1 VPPFLRGA
9 LRVGVIVLVAAV
21 TAVTA
26 AQQMGT
32 AGPWWLELSRYLPF
46 PMLLAPAL
54 LAAALAL
61 PLGRGW
67 LAAAGAATLAVLV
80 VSMGFEWHLRGDRD
94 GAFRIMTYNAKA
106 AAALERPGGVAAL
119 IAEVAAHRP
128 DVLLMQDA
136 NGVRHWPPDDRQA
149 LVAGL
154 HEVHAQGQY
163 FIASRFP
170 ARCVEAQAE
179 SSIGPLTYVRC
190 SVEPPAGAFDL
201 ITVHFESPRSGLVAA
216 RHEGLQGR
224 DSWERNHEIRLAQS
238 RALAGAIGTFVRPL
252 VVAGDLNAPDS
263 SAVLGILRAV
273 GLVDAFA
280 QGGRGWGY
288 TYGHTL
294 RPAFSFLRID
304 HVLAS
309 AEFDV
314 VDAFVGG
321 ADASDHRPV
330 LADLR
335 LPRR

>member
-1 VPPFLRGA
+1 VRPFLRGA
-9 LRVGVIVLVAAV
+9 LRGGVIVLVAAV
-21 TAVTA
+21 ITVTT
-26 AQQMGT
+26 AQQIGSE
-32 AGPWWLELSRYLPF
+32 GPWWLELSRYLPF
-46 PMLLAPAL
+46 PVLLAPAL
-54 LAAALAL
+54 FAVVLAL

-119 IAEVAAHRP
+119 IAEVAAQRP
-128 DVLLMQDA
+128 DVLVMQDA
-136 NGVRHWPPDDRQA
+136 NGVRHWPGDDRQA

-154 HEVHAQGQY
+154 HEAHAQGQY
-163 FIASRFP
+163 FVASRFP
-170 ARCVEAQAE
+170 ARCAEAQVE
-179 SSIGPLTYVRC
+179 SAVGPLTYVRC
-190 SVEPPAGAFDL
+190 SVEPPTGAFDL

-280 QGGRGWGY
+280 RAGRGWGY

-330 LADLR
+330 VADLR

>member
-1 VPPFLRGA
+1 M
-9 LRVGVIVLVAAV
+9 I
-21 TAVTA
+21 AVTA
-26 AQQMGT
+26 AQQLGSE
-32 AGPWWLELSRYLPF
+32 GPWWLELSRYLPF

-54 LAAALAL
+54 LAVLLAL

-67 LAAAGAATLAVLV
+67 VAAASTATLAVVL
-80 VSMGFEWHLRGDRD
+80 VSMGFEWHLRGDPE
-94 GAFRIMTYNAKA
+94 GAFRVMTYNAKA
-106 AAALERPGGVAAL
+106 ATALERPGGVAAL
-119 IAEVAAHRP
+119 IAEVAAQHP
-128 DVLLMQDA
+128 DVLVMQDA
-136 NGVRHWPPDDRQA
+136 NGVRHWPAEDRRA
-149 LVAGL
+149 LVADL

-170 ARCVEAQAE
+170 ARCAEAQAP
-179 SSIGPLTYVRC
+179 SDVSDVGPLTYVRC
-190 SVEPPAGAFDL
+190 AVQAPTGGFDL
-201 ITVHFESPRSGLVAA
+201 VTVHFESPRSGLVAA

-238 RALAGAIGTFVRPL
+238 RALARAIGASLRPL

-263 SAVLGILRAV
+263 SAVLGNLRAV

-280 QGGRGWGY
+280 RAGRGWGY

-309 AEFDV
+309 PEFDV
-314 VDAFVGG
+314 VDAFAGG